1 MPTTIKEA
9 ITKWEERTG
18 QKAAESLKVEL
29 WGQTPFIEKMD
40 ATLSA
45 LVKCEKLS
53 LSTNAIDKI
62 SNLNGL
68 KNLKVLSLGRNNIK
82 SLSGIEAV
90 SDTLEQL
97 WISYNFIDKLK
108 SIVLMKKLKVLYI
121 SYNLIREW
129 TEVTRINECPQLTEV
144 VFIGNP
150 LWDKHNADGDWSA
163 LAMKRLPNIRKLDG
177 WPCIREENLGR
188 YFAK

>member
-9 ITKWEERTG
+9 IQKWEERTG
-18 QKAAESLKVEL
+18 NKASEATRVEL
-29 WGQTPFIEKMD
+29 WNQTPFIEKMD
-40 ATLSA
+40 SSLNV
-45 LVKCEKLS
+45 LIKCERLS

-62 SNLNGL
+62 SNLNGM
-68 KNLKVLSLGRNNIK
+68 KNLKILSLGRNNIK
-82 SLSGIEAV
+82 GLSGIEAV

-97 WISYNFIDKLK
+97 WISYNYIDKLK
-108 SIVLMKKLKVLYI
+108 SIVLLKKLKVLYM
-121 SYNLIREW
+121 SYNLIKEW
-129 TEVTRINECPQLTEV
+129 TEITRINECPQLIEV

-150 LWDKHNADGDWSA
+150 IWEKHNADGDWST